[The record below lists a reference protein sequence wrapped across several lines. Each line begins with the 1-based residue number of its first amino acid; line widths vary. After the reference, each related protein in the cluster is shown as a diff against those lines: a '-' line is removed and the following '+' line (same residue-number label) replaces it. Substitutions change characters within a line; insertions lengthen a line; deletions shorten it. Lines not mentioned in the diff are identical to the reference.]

1 MAKARVHASG
11 FDQTTVHESRIQPGF
26 SVNARDHRRGCGL
39 SVRAGNG
46 NAVAKTHQF
55 RQHLG
60 AANNRNTRFVGGDD
74 FRVIRRNRAGN
85 HDNARIAH
93 VFRAMVEINR
103 GAKLSQLLGHRIR
116 RQVGAAN
123 LITFVGQNFGNTA
136 HAGTANANKVNV
148 PDATHLGH
156 DRTQF
161 CQILCIHSL
170 RHQLL
175 YSDGDHHRD

>member
-1 MAKARVHASG
+1 MLN
-11 FDQTTVHESRIQPGF
+11 QTMPQ
-26 SVNARDHRRGCGL
+26 
-39 SVRAGNG
+39 
-46 NAVAKTHQF
+46 VA
-55 RQHLG
+55 
-60 AANNRNTRFVGGDD
+60 
-74 FRVIRRNRAGN
+74 
-85 HDNARIAH
+85 
-93 VFRAMVEINR
+93 
-103 GAKLSQLLGHRIR
+103 AKLGSAVTIWHQS
-116 RQVGAAN
+116 GAAN